1 MILNPLSTT
10 CVNAFLQWYFLI
22 RKGVECLKYK
32 ALRLNYDKDTVLGGG
47 RGKGGGGMHVELANA
62 GVAKG
67 MQYEKNGS
75 ADHTPVLISTGKH
88 KHTS

>member
-1 MILNPLSTT
+1 M
-10 CVNAFLQWYFLI
+10 
-22 RKGVECLKYK
+22 KYK

-67 MQYEKNGS
+67 MQYEKNGC

-88 KHTS
+88 KHTSQVINLQSGSKDK